1 MGDHDSEMDEREAA
15 IRSAADHAERTRKR
29 IDEGKAEMIRRID
42 RRESISSL
50 FQRSVDREASDYDD
64 AA

>member
-1 MGDHDSEMDEREAA
+1 MGDHGFEMDEREAV
-15 IRSAADHAERTRKR
+15 IRAAADHVDRTRKK
-29 IDEGKAEMIRRID
+29 IEEGKAEIQRQQAT
-42 RRESISSL
+42 ISTL

>member
-29 IDEGKAEMIRRID
+29 IDEGKAEIERQQAT
-42 RRESISSL
+42 ISSL